1 MFFRRLVD
9 VSDPSPLQLGLRSIW
24 EKYYE
29 EAHAVLY
36 VVDAACQNR
45 FEDVKNALGELDYP
59 IPFLH
64 VARMDL
70 VGHCWWL
77 VHVCVSCSFLWHPV
91 IQITRL

>member
-1 MFFRRLVD
+1 
-9 VSDPSPLQLGLRSIW
+9 
-24 EKYYE
+24 
-29 EAHAVLY
+29 VLY

-77 VHVCVSCSFLWHPV
+77 VHVLSPALSFGIPKSRSRDCS
-91 IQITRL
+91 